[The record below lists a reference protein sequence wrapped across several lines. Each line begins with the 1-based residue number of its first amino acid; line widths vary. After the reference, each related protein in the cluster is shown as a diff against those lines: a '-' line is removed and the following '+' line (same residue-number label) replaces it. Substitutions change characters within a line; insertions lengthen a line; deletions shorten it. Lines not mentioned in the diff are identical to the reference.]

1 MIAGPFSGAV
11 VKLPKG
17 RYPDRLL
24 PVLRMYHGSLPLQIE
39 FQGQDGIVARVKAGP
54 ELSLR
59 FDPDL
64 AERLVKEAGCGLSW
78 TY

>member
-1 MIAGPFSGAV
+1 M

-24 PVLRMYHGSLPLQIE
+24 PLLRLHKGPLPLHIE
-39 FQGQDGIVARVKAGP
+39 FQGQDGTVARVKAGAD
-54 ELSLR
+54 LGVR

-64 AERLVKEAGCGLSW
+64 AERVAKEAGCALSW
-78 TY
+78 IY